1 MQTQSAVSDNLY
13 NTNGLPPFTPPSST
27 AEARERIA
35 QLNVAIM
42 SIEDQVEYREMTR
55 TLDPEWF
62 KKATT
67 SKRFKTLEV
76 QRLQAWIDD
85 GAQGGG
91 MALNDAIVAILKDEY
106 PPDDWESIVRDA
118 QRYMMENGTNG

>member
-13 NTNGLPPFTPPSST
+13 NTNGLPPFTPPSTT

-42 SIEDQVEYREMTR
+42 SIQDQVEYREMTQS
-55 TLDPEWF
+55 LDPEWF

-76 QRLQAWIDD
+76 QRLQAWIDESAR
-85 GAQGGG
+85 GNGPT
-91 MALNDAIVAILKDEY
+91 LNDAIVSLLKGEYAPDEW
-106 PPDDWESIVRDA
+106 DGVVQDA
-118 QRYMMENGTNG
+118 QRSMENGTND

>member
-1 MQTQSAVSDNLY
+1 MQTQSTVSDNLY

-42 SIEDQVEYREMTR
+42 SIQDQVEYREMTR
-55 TLDPEWF
+55 TLDPVWF

-76 QRLQAWIDD
+76 RRLQAWIDEGTQGD
-85 GAQGGG
+85 G
-91 MALNDAIVAILKDEY
+91 MTLNDAIVSLLKGEY
-106 PPDDWESIVRDA
+106 APDDWDGIVQDA
-118 QRYMMENGTNG
+118 QRSMENGTND

>member
-13 NTNGLPPFTPPSST
+13 NTNGLPPFTPPSTT

-42 SIEDQVEYREMTR
+42 SIQDQVEYREMTQS
-55 TLDPEWF
+55 LDPEWF

-76 QRLQAWIDD
+76 QRLQAWIDES
-85 GAQGGG
+85 AQGNGPT
-91 MALNDAIVAILKDEY
+91 LNDAIVSLLKGEY
-106 PPDDWESIVRDA
+106 APDDWDGIVQDA
-118 QRYMMENGTNG
+118 QRSMENGTND

>member
-13 NTNGLPPFTPPSST
+13 NTNGLPPFTPPSTT

-42 SIEDQVEYREMTR
+42 SIQDQVEYREMTQS
-55 TLDPEWF
+55 LDPEWF

-76 QRLQAWIDD
+76 QRLQAWIDESAH
-85 GAQGGG
+85 GNGPT
-91 MALNDAIVAILKDEY
+91 LNDAIVSLLKGEY
-106 PPDDWESIVRDA
+106 APDDWDGIVQDA
-118 QRYMMENGTNG
+118 QRSMENATDV

>member
-13 NTNGLPPFTPPSST
+13 NTNGLPPFTPPSTT

-42 SIEDQVEYREMTR
+42 SIQDQVEYREMTQS
-55 TLDPEWF
+55 LDPEWF

-76 QRLQAWIDD
+76 QRLQAWIDESAR
-85 GAQGGG
+85 GNGPT
-91 MALNDAIVAILKDEY
+91 LNDAIVSLLKGEY
-106 PPDDWESIVRDA
+106 APDDWDGIVHDA
-118 QRYMMENGTNG
+118 QRLMENATDV

>member
-13 NTNGLPPFTPPSST
+13 NTNGLPPFTPPSTT

-42 SIEDQVEYREMTR
+42 SIQDQVEYREMTQS
-55 TLDPEWF
+55 LDPEWF

-76 QRLQAWIDD
+76 QRLQAWIDESAR
-85 GAQGGG
+85 GNGPT
-91 MALNDAIVAILKDEY
+91 LNDAIVSLLKGEY
-106 PPDDWESIVRDA
+106 APDDWDGIVQDA
-118 QRYMMENGTNG
+118 QRSMENATDV

>member
-13 NTNGLPPFTPPSST
+13 NTNGLPPFTAPSST

-42 SIEDQVEYREMTR
+42 SIQDQVEYREMTR

-76 QRLQAWIDD
+76 QRLQAWIDEGTQGD
-85 GAQGGG
+85 G
-91 MALNDAIVAILKDEY
+91 MTLNDAIVSLLKGEY
-106 PPDDWESIVRDA
+106 APDDWEGIVRDA
-118 QRYMMENGTNG
+118 QRSMENGTND

>member
-1 MQTQSAVSDNLY
+1 MQNQSAVSDNLY
-13 NTNGLPPFTPPSST
+13 NTNGLPPFTPPSTT

-42 SIEDQVEYREMTR
+42 SIQDQVEYREMTQS
-55 TLDPEWF
+55 LDPEWF

-76 QRLQAWIDD
+76 QRLQAWIDESAR
-85 GAQGGG
+85 GNGPT
-91 MALNDAIVAILKDEY
+91 LNDAIVSLLKGEY
-106 PPDDWESIVRDA
+106 APDDWDGIVQDA
-118 QRYMMENGTNG
+118 QRSMENGTND

>member
-13 NTNGLPPFTPPSST
+13 NTNGLPPFTAPSST

-42 SIEDQVEYREMTR
+42 SIQDQVEYREMTR

-76 QRLQAWIDD
+76 QRLQAWIDEGTQGD
-85 GAQGGG
+85 G
-91 MALNDAIVAILKDEY
+91 MTLNDAIVSLLKGEY
-106 PPDDWESIVRDA
+106 ATDDWDGIVQDA
-118 QRYMMENGTNG
+118 QRSMENGTND

>member
-13 NTNGLPPFTPPSST
+13 NTNGLPPFTAPSST

-42 SIEDQVEYREMTR
+42 SIQDQVEYREMTR

-76 QRLQAWIDD
+76 QRLQAWIDEGTQGD
-85 GAQGGG
+85 G
-91 MALNDAIVAILKDEY
+91 MTLNDAIVSLLKGEY
-106 PPDDWESIVRDA
+106 APDDWDGIVQDA
-118 QRYMMENGTNG
+118 QRSMENGTND

>member
-13 NTNGLPPFTPPSST
+13 NTNGLPPFTPPSTT

-42 SIEDQVEYREMTR
+42 SIQDQVEYREMTQS
-55 TLDPEWF
+55 LDPEWF

-76 QRLQAWIDD
+76 QRLQAWIDESAR
-85 GAQGGG
+85 GNGPT
-91 MALNDAIVAILKDEY
+91 LNDAIVSLLKGEYAPDEW
-106 PPDDWESIVRDA
+106 DGIVQDA
-118 QRYMMENGTNG
+118 QRSMENGTND

>member
-1 MQTQSAVSDNLY
+1 MQNQPTTSDNLY

-85 GAQGGG
+85 SVQGGG
-91 MALNDAIVAILKDEY
+91 MTLNDAIVVILKDEY
-106 PPDDWESIVRDA
+106 PPDDWESIVQDA
-118 QRYMMENGTNG
+118 QRYMTENGTNG

>member
-13 NTNGLPPFTPPSST
+13 NTNGLPPFTPPSTT

-42 SIEDQVEYREMTR
+42 SIQDQVEYREMTQS
-55 TLDPEWF
+55 LDPEWF

-76 QRLQAWIDD
+76 QRLQAWIDESAR
-85 GAQGGG
+85 GNGPT
-91 MALNDAIVAILKDEY
+91 LNDAIVSLLKGEY
-106 PPDDWESIVRDA
+106 APDDWEGIVQDA
-118 QRYMMENGTNG
+118 QRSMENATDV

>member
-13 NTNGLPPFTPPSST
+13 NTNGLPPFTPPSTT

-42 SIEDQVEYREMTR
+42 SIQDQVEYREMTQS
-55 TLDPEWF
+55 LDPEWF

-76 QRLQAWIDD
+76 QRLQAWIDESAR
-85 GAQGGG
+85 GNGPT
-91 MALNDAIVAILKDEY
+91 LNDAIVSLLKGEY
-106 PPDDWESIVRDA
+106 APDDWDGVVQDA
-118 QRYMMENGTNG
+118 QRSMENGTND

>member
-1 MQTQSAVSDNLY
+1 MQNADGLY
-13 NTNGLPPFTPPSST
+13 NTNGLPPFTPPATLS
-27 AEARERIA
+27 EARERIA

-42 SIEDQVEYREMTR
+42 SIEDQVQYREMTN

-91 MALNDAIVAILKDEY
+91 MTLNDAIVAILKDEY
-106 PPDDWESIVRDA
+106 PPDDWETIVQDA

>member
-13 NTNGLPPFTPPSST
+13 NTNGLPPFTSPSST
-27 AEARERIA
+27 AEACERIA

-42 SIEDQVEYREMTR
+42 SIQDQVEYREMTR

-76 QRLQAWIDD
+76 QRLQAWIDEGTQGD
-85 GAQGGG
+85 G
-91 MALNDAIVAILKDEY
+91 MTLNDAIVSLLKGEY
-106 PPDDWESIVRDA
+106 SPADWDGIVQDA
-118 QRYMMENGTNG
+118 QRSMENGTND

>member
-13 NTNGLPPFTPPSST
+13 NTNGLPPFTPPSTT

-42 SIEDQVEYREMTR
+42 SIQDQVEYREMTQS
-55 TLDPEWF
+55 LDPEWF

-76 QRLQAWIDD
+76 QRLQAWIDESAR
-85 GAQGGG
+85 GNGPT
-91 MALNDAIVAILKDEY
+91 LNDAIVSLLKGEY
-106 PPDDWESIVRDA
+106 APDDWGGIVQDA
-118 QRYMMENGTNG
+118 QRSMENGTND

>member
-42 SIEDQVEYREMTR
+42 SIQDQVEYREMTR

-76 QRLQAWIDD
+76 QRLQAWIDEGTQGD
-85 GAQGGG
+85 G
-91 MALNDAIVAILKDEY
+91 MTLNNAIVSLLKGEYAPDE
-106 PPDDWESIVRDA
+106 WEGIVQDA
-118 QRYMMENGTNG
+118 QRSMENGTND

>member
-13 NTNGLPPFTPPSST
+13 NTNGLPPFTPPSTT

-42 SIEDQVEYREMTR
+42 SIQDQVEYREMTQS
-55 TLDPEWF
+55 LDPEWF

-76 QRLQAWIDD
+76 QRLQAWIDESAR
-85 GAQGGG
+85 GNGPT
-91 MALNDAIVAILKDEY
+91 LNDAIVSLLKGEY
-106 PPDDWESIVRDA
+106 ALDDWDGIVQDA
-118 QRYMMENGTNG
+118 QRSMENGTDD

>member
-13 NTNGLPPFTPPSST
+13 NTNGLPPFTPPSTT

-42 SIEDQVEYREMTR
+42 SIQDQVEYREMTQS
-55 TLDPEWF
+55 LDPEWF

-76 QRLQAWIDD
+76 QRLQAWIDESAR
-85 GAQGGG
+85 GNGP
-91 MALNDAIVAILKDEY
+91 ALNDAIGA
-106 PPDDWESIVRDA
+106 STAGTVRVLGD
-118 QRYMMENGTNG
+118 RKSVV

>member
-13 NTNGLPPFTPPSST
+13 NTNGLPPFTPPSTT

-42 SIEDQVEYREMTR
+42 SIQDQVEYREMTQS
-55 TLDPEWF
+55 LDPEWF

-76 QRLQAWIDD
+76 LRLQAWIDESAR
-85 GAQGGG
+85 GNGPT
-91 MALNDAIVAILKDEY
+91 LNDAIVSLLKGEY
-106 PPDDWESIVRDA
+106 APDDWDGIVQDA
-118 QRYMMENGTNG
+118 QRSMENGTND

>member
-42 SIEDQVEYREMTR
+42 SIQDQVEYREMTR

-76 QRLQAWIDD
+76 QRLQAWIDE
-85 GAQGGG
+85 GTQGDD
-91 MALNDAIVAILKDEY
+91 MTLNDAIVSLLKGEYAPDE
-106 PPDDWESIVRDA
+106 WEGIVQDA
-118 QRYMMENGTNG
+118 QRSMENGTND

>member
-1 MQTQSAVSDNLY
+1 MQNQPTTSDNLY
-13 NTNGLPPFTPPSST
+13 NTNGLPPFTPPST
-27 AEARERIA
+27 TVEARERIA
-35 QLNVAIM
+35 QLNVAVM
-42 SIEDQVEYREMTR
+42 SIEDQIEYREMTR

-62 KKATT
+62 KKAAT

-85 GAQGGG
+85 GAQGNGLT
-91 MALNDAIVAILKDEY
+91 LNDAIVSLLKAEY
-106 PPDDWESIVRDA
+106 APDDWEGIVQDA

>member
-13 NTNGLPPFTPPSST
+13 NTNGLPPFTPPSTT

-42 SIEDQVEYREMTR
+42 SIQDQVEYREMTQS
-55 TLDPEWF
+55 LDPEWF

-76 QRLQAWIDD
+76 QRLQAWIDESAR
-85 GAQGGG
+85 GNGPT
-91 MALNDAIVAILKDEY
+91 LNDAIVSLLKGEY
-106 PPDDWESIVRDA
+106 APDDWDGIVQDA
-118 QRYMMENGTNG
+118 QRSMENGTND

>member
-13 NTNGLPPFTPPSST
+13 NTNGLPPFTPPSTT

-42 SIEDQVEYREMTR
+42 SIQDQVEYREMTHS
-55 TLDPEWF
+55 LDPEWF

-76 QRLQAWIDD
+76 QRLQAWIDESAR
-85 GAQGGG
+85 GNGPT
-91 MALNDAIVAILKDEY
+91 LNDAIVSLLKGEY
-106 PPDDWESIVRDA
+106 APDDWDGIVQDA
-118 QRYMMENGTNG
+118 QRSMENGTND

>member
-13 NTNGLPPFTPPSST
+13 NTNGLPPFTPPSTT

-42 SIEDQVEYREMTR
+42 SIQDQVEYREMTQS
-55 TLDPEWF
+55 LDPEWF

-76 QRLQAWIDD
+76 QRLQAWIDESAR
-85 GAQGGG
+85 GNGPT
-91 MALNDAIVAILKDEY
+91 LNDAIVSLLKGEY
-106 PPDDWESIVRDA
+106 APDDWDGIVQDA
-118 QRYMMENGTNG
+118 QRSMENGTDD

>member
-13 NTNGLPPFTPPSST
+13 NTNGLPPFTPPSTT

-42 SIEDQVEYREMTR
+42 SIQDQVEYREMTQS
-55 TLDPEWF
+55 LDPEWF

-76 QRLQAWIDD
+76 QRLQAWIDES
-85 GAQGGG
+85 AQGNG
-91 MALNDAIVAILKDEY
+91 MTLNDSIVAVLKSEY
-106 PPDDWESIVRDA
+106 PPDDWNEIVHDA
-118 QRYMMENGTNG
+118 QRLMENATDV